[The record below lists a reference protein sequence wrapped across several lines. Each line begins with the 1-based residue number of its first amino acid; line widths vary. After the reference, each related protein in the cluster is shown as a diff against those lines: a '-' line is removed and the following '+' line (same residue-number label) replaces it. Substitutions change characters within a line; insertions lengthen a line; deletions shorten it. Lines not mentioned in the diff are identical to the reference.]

1 MAITQSQLMKIIK
14 EEIVKVVKEASKS
27 NPHKKTEDEHVAASA
42 AVERLQDQLRKAEYK
57 LEKTKD
63 EDEKKSPMS
72 LAKELAKRSFKKIR
86 QETMMGKAGA
96 TSEETENE

>member
-57 LEKTKD
+57 LKKTKD
-63 EDEKKSPMS
+63 EDEKKS
-72 LAKELAKRSFKKIR
+72 LIKTIRDLKKEKFAADQRNDTAWEAYIKTLDK
-86 QETMMGKAGA
+86 
-96 TSEETENE
+96 